1 MLKDISCL
9 IAMSNDINDE
19 LLSYG
24 VPEHKIAR
32 IPMGVDTS
40 VFHPVGL
47 PSDKSL
53 LREKL
58 EILDIPTVIFSGTL
72 VRRKQPHLLIESIIE
87 LRKQGHEIQLLLVGP
102 ESQQEVE
109 YAKGMKSLVETNG
122 IADLV
127 QWIGFTTE
135 ITKYYQA
142 ADIYCLPSLNE
153 GMSASLLEA
162 MACGLAPVVT
172 PVSGSTDVVSHE
184 HNGLIVDGTIQSV
197 SKAIGSYANDLTV
210 LVQHGERSVDLV
222 RHGYTKEIVYRAY
235 EDMLRRIAVGK
246 YAAA

>member
-1 MLKDISCL
+1 
-9 IAMSNDINDE
+9 
-19 LLSYG
+19 
-24 VPEHKIAR
+24 
-32 IPMGVDTS
+32 
-40 VFHPVGL
+40 
-47 PSDKSL
+47 
-53 LREKL
+53 
-58 EILDIPTVIFSGTL
+58 
-72 VRRKQPHLLIESIIE
+72 
-87 LRKQGHEIQLLLVGP
+87 
-102 ESQQEVE
+102 
-109 YAKGMKSLVETNG
+109 
-122 IADLV
+122 
-127 QWIGFTTE
+127 
-135 ITKYYQA
+135 
-142 ADIYCLPSLNE
+142 
-153 GMSASLLEA
+153 MSASLLEA